1 MTDIR
6 DRIERRFEHLAAF
19 LCRRRWWVAVAAFA
33 VAAVLASGMARLTI
47 DTSNEGFLHPDDPI
61 LVQYDAFKDMFG
73 REDLIILA
81 VEPRELFNRETLRR
95 IESLHEELV
104 DHVPHLNDITSLVN
118 ARNTYGDGDRLVV
131 DDLLVR
137 WPETPEDLAAL
148 KARVMANPLYRD
160 RLISRDARLTTIVIE
175 LDAFSGAGAVD
186 VLAGF
191 DETAGPAG
199 DRTPLTDAENR
210 KAVEAVRAVAGK
222 YDGEGFRI
230 YMAGTP
236 TVTEALKRA
245 MQDDMRLFMGLAFL
259 TIGLCLLA
267 MFRRVA
273 GVVLPLLV
281 VVLSFTSTMGAM
293 GYSGTPIKLPTI
305 ILPSFLLAVSVGAA
319 VHVLAIFFQHLRQTA
334 DHTGAVEHAM
344 GRPGLDVI
352 QTGAIVHAMGHSGL
366 AIVMTSLT
374 TAIGLG
380 SFATA
385 EVAPIADLGIFASLG
400 VLLSLIYTVILL
412 PALLAIFPVK
422 PHAGGDADMPTFFDR
437 LLDRVA
443 DFSTGHARAVVWGS
457 VVVIVVFTASAAQLR
472 FSHDILSWLPE
483 EWPVYQA
490 TRKVDRD
497 LRGSVVLE
505 VIVDSGRE
513 NGLYDPVILNALD
526 GLARE
531 LEEYEKDGMFV
542 GRATSVADVLK
553 EIHQALNENRPS
565 FYAIP
570 DNEKL
575 IPQEFLLFENSGS
588 DDLQDVV
595 DSRFRTARFTIKAPW
610 RDTLEYTPLIRDI
623 ETRFRDALG
632 PDVAVTTTGIMSLFS
647 RTLNAAMRS
656 AAKSY
661 VIAFGAITLMMILLI
676 GKLRLGLAAM
686 LPNLAPIAI
695 AMGFMWWAAI
705 PLNMF
710 TMLVG
715 SIAIGLAVDDTV
727 HFMHNFRRYFA
738 QTGDVREAVHRTLH
752 TAGRAM
758 LVTSIVLATGFYIF
772 LFASMNNVFQFGL
785 LTGTAIVLALLADFL
800 LAPALMVLLNPASAE
815 RLPDRSTKED
825 SQ

>member
-1 MTDIR
+1 MPDIR

-19 LCRRRWWVAVAAFA
+19 LCRRRWWVVIAALAVAAG
-33 VAAVLASGMARLTI
+33 LASGMARLTI

-73 REDLIILA
+73 REDMILVA
-81 VEPRELFNRETLRR
+81 IEPREVFTQETLRR
-95 IESLHEELV
+95 IKALHEDLA
-104 DHVPHLNDITSLVN
+104 DNVPHLNDITSLAN

-131 DDLLVR
+131 DDLMAQ
-137 WPETPEDLAAL
+137 WPETPEAMAAL
-148 KARVMANPLYRD
+148 KVRVMANPLYRD
-160 RLISRDARLTTIVIE
+160 RLISRDARLTTLVVE
-175 LDAFSGAGAVD
+175 LDAYSGAGEGID
-186 VLAGF
+186 VLSGF
-191 DETAGPAG
+191 DEAASPTGKRP
-199 DRTPLTDAENR
+199 PLTDAENGQ
-210 KAVEAVRAVAGK
+210 AVEAVRTIVEK
-222 YDGEGFRI
+222 YDAEGFRL

-245 MQDDMRLFMGLAFL
+245 MQADMKLFMGLAL
-259 TIGLCLLA
+259 LAIGLCLLA
-267 MFRRVA
+267 MFRRFA
-273 GVVLPLLV
+273 GVFLPLLV
-281 VVLSFTSTMGAM
+281 VVLSFVSTMGAM
-293 GYSGTPIKLPTI
+293 GYSGTAIKLPTI

-319 VHVLAIFFQHLRQTA
+319 VHVLSIFFQHLQRTE
-334 DHTGAVEHAM
+334 DRVGS
-344 GRPGLDVI
+344 
-352 QTGAIVHAMGHSGL
+352 IVHAMGHSGL
-366 AIVMTSLT
+366 AIFMTSLT

-385 EVAPIADLGIFASLG
+385 EVAPIADLGMFASLG
-400 VLLSLIYTVILL
+400 VLLSLTYTVILL
-412 PALLAIFPVK
+412 PALLAIIPVK
-422 PHAGGDADMPTFFDR
+422 PHAGVDESVPGLLDR
-437 LLDRVA
+437 LLDAVT
-443 DFSTGHARAVVWGS
+443 DFSTGHARAVVGGS
-457 VVVIVVFTASAAQLR
+457 LAVIVVFTASAAQLR

-497 LRGSVVLE
+497 LRGSVVVE
-505 VIVDSGRE
+505 IVVDTGRE
-513 NGLYDPVILNALD
+513 NGLYDRDILLGLD
-526 GLARE
+526 GLAHE
-531 LEEYEKDGMFV
+531 LESWERGELFV
-542 GRATSVADVLK
+542 GKASSVADVLK
-553 EIHQALNENRPS
+553 EIHQALNENRPE

-595 DSRFRTARFTIKAPW
+595 DSRFQTARFTVKAPW
-610 RDTLEYTPLIRDI
+610 RDTLEYLPLLREIK
-623 ETRFRDALG
+623 TRFHETLG
-632 PDVAVTTTGIMSLFS
+632 PDVTVTATGIMSLFS
-647 RTLNAAMRS
+647 RTLSAAMWS

-661 VIAFGAITLMMILLI
+661 VIAFGAITLMMILLV
-676 GKLRLGLAAM
+676 GNLRLGLAAM

-695 AMGFMWWAAI
+695 AMGFMWWARI

-738 QTGDVREAVHRTLH
+738 QSGDVREAVRRTLH

-758 LVTSIVLATGFYIF
+758 LVTSVVLAIGFYIF
-772 LFASMNNVFQFGL
+772 MFASMINVIQFGFL
-785 LTGTAIVLALLADFL
+785 VGSAILLALLADFL
-800 LAPALMVLLNPASAE
+800 LAPALMVLLNPAAPST
-815 RLPDRSTKED
+815 STKED